1 MDNDDQYTYRLVYR
15 AQNKA
20 LGVKKG
26 ERLENGTTLV
36 TIERCDDPSALHEIT
51 HIWQSYEDGGL
62 IFHSSSNG
70 LVYAKTPEIP
80 SDFDVEKPKKIDPD
94 IERYISFEI
103 QAYQVQ
109 FLVNDRSFSNK
120 FWSKDQLLDYS
131 LISRE
136 FVCDLRGGDAYP
148 SFYEYYNSPN

>member
-1 MDNDDQYTYRLVYR
+1 M
-15 AQNKA
+15 
-20 LGVKKG
+20 
-26 ERLENGTTLV
+26 
-36 TIERCDDPSALHEIT
+36 
-51 HIWQSYEDGGL
+51 

-136 FVCDLRGGDAYP
+136 FVCNLRGGDAYP
-148 SFYEYYNSPN
+148 SFFEYYNSPN